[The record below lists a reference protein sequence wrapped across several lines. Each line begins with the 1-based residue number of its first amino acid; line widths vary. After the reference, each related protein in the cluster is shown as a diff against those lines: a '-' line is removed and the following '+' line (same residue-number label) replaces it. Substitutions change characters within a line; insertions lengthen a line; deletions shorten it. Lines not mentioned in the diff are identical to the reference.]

1 MYINFLISTILFLIG
16 SLGVFLSRKHLILS
30 IMSLEL
36 MLLAVNMNFVFFS
49 IYTDTLVGQ
58 ISTFFILVVGAS
70 ESAIGLALIL
80 IYYKGYK
87 FYY

>member
-1 MYINFLISTILFLIG
+1 MYTNILLSTMLFLIG
-16 SLGVFLSRKHLILS
+16 SLGVFLSRKNLILS

-36 MLLAVNMNFVFFS
+36 MLLSVNMNFVFFS
-49 IYTDTLVGQ
+49 VYTDTLLGQ

-70 ESAIGLALIL
+70 ESAIGLALII
-80 IYYKGYK
+80 IYYKGYR